1 MTAQVPLEYDV
12 AGESIWAEPGE
23 IRAGFVYQVLCSS
36 FCFKADMEIEGRNF
50 GDVFAIIT
58 HAVCPRALC
67 RSILGSLGSLLKF
80 PLP

>member
-1 MTAQVPLEYDV
+1 MEPLV
-12 AGESIWAEPGE
+12 GRLGSAEP
-23 IRAGFVYQVLCSS
+23 IAKPTLKVGFVF

-58 HAVCPRALC
+58 HAVCPWALC